1 MHSGMPCVVIAKSTN
16 WILFTGGVSEFFI
29 CCGNGFLH
37 TKCPHNR
44 HIKATELIV
53 EQVSLFVAIRLIVF
67 ILWHFVFPLSDFRLG
82 RDMLCSLG
90 GSCGPLNLVEIRLSS
105 GIDLS

>member
-1 MHSGMPCVVIAKSTN
+1 MPCVVIAKSTN

-90 GSCGPLNLVEIRLSS
+90 GSCGPLNLVEIGLSS
-105 GIDLS
+105 NINLG